1 MYPGAAVDTGEQ
13 RIEASP
19 RFNQAITR
27 CDVHHNTLGYSGT
40 MGNATHVYNNNFYDN
55 STGIATDSF
64 FAGGHPGYPQ
74 DGALFENNNL
84 YSNNFNSFEKGSD
97 VIPRVPVPVGTGIL
111 IAGGNGNEVRGNRIW
126 DNWRRGSMLI
136 AVPDVVSGET
146 GAGTT
151 SNRNRFHG
159 NFMGI
164 GPSGAKM
171 PNGVDFWWDQYP
183 GNTDN
188 CWYENGD
195 VSTDPPAPFMPSD
208 CKNTSSGAFYASRS
222 SELGGCAG
230 SLEFGDQTRT
240 GSGSNPQYDANACP
254 WFQSPPKPG
263 STSVATAISLSAA
276 DATSFARVVTDMCDL
291 VGADTLSCDAFRG
304 RP

>member
-1 MYPGAAVDTGEQ
+1 VDTGEQ
-13 RIEASP
+13 KVEPSP
-19 RFNQAITR
+19 RRNQAITR

-40 MGNATHVYNNNFYDN
+40 MGNGTHVYNNNFYDN

-74 DGALFENNNL
+74 DSALFERNNI
-84 YSNNFNSFEKGSD
+84 YSNNFNSFAKGSD

-111 IAGGNGNEVRGNRIW
+111 IAGGNGNEVRANRIW

-164 GPSGAKM
+164 GPGGAKM

-195 VSTDPPAPFMPSD
+195 VTTDPPAAFMPSN
-208 CKNTSSGAFYASRS
+208 CENTSSGAFYASRS
-222 SELGGCAG
+222 RELGGCAG

-240 GSGSNPQYDANACP
+240 GSGSNPNYDENACP

-263 STSVATAISLSAA
+263 SSAVATAATSLSTG
-276 DATSFARVVTDMCDL
+276 DAMRFANVVRDMCDL
-291 VGADTLSCDAFRG
+291 VGASTLSCDAFRD